1 MWQIISAIYCWF
13 SLSLSECKKRKE
25 KSDLNIMVPPE
36 GDFSGGSV
44 VKNPLANAGDAGS
57 IPGSGRSPGEG
68 NGNPLQHFCLENPMD
83 RGAWWAAA
91 HGVANSRTR
100 LSYLPFTFTV
110 GERKSE
116 LGGQNRKRSPKWRRL
131 EDRQRR
137 EKSLERAQRENLQ
150 TCCGNLKW
158 NKHTPFLTDDGC

>member
-1 MWQIISAIYCWF
+1 M
-13 SLSLSECKKRKE
+13 LSTEHTP
-25 KSDLNIMVPPE
+25 LNCSMGFP
-36 GDFSGGSV
+36 GGSV
-44 VKNPLANAGDAGS
+44 VKNPPAHAGDPGS

-91 HGVANSRTR
+91 HGVAKSRTR

-150 TCCGNLKW
+150 TCCGNLK
-158 NKHTPFLTDDGC
+158 